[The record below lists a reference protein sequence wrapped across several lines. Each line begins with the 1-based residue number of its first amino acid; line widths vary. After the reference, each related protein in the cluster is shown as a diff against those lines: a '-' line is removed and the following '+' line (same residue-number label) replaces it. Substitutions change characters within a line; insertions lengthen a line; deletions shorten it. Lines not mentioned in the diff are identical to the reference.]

1 MRTYEVVMF
10 DLDGTLTDP
19 KIGITKSI
27 QYALLKLGI
36 EEDNPNKLTEFIGP
50 PLLESFKKHYL
61 FNDLRARKAVDFYRE
76 YYVQK
81 GIFETKIRS
90 DMPKILKQLHDN
102 DKKLILATSKPTIY
116 AERVLEHFDI
126 HKYFLSVV
134 GSNLDLT
141 LTHKDEII
149 GYIISSLTNYRNNQM
164 VMVGDR
170 GDDIV
175 GAHHNGINSIAVT
188 YGYGSIEELEN
199 ANPTHIVH
207 SVEELKSLLI

>member
-1 MRTYEVVMF
+1 MRKYEVVIF

-19 KIGITKSI
+19 KVGITKSI

-36 EEDNPNKLTEFIGP
+36 EEDNPDKLTEFIGP

-61 FNDLRARKAVDFYRE
+61 LDDLKARRAVDFYRE
-76 YYVQK
+76 HYSEK

-90 DMPKILKQLHDN
+90 DMPKVLKQLHSN
-102 DKKLILATSKPTIY
+102 DMKLILATSKPTVY
-116 AERVLEHFDI
+116 AERILGHFDV
-126 HKYFLSVV
+126 HKYFLLVV
-134 GSNLDLT
+134 GSNLDFT

-149 GYIISSLTNYRNNQM
+149 GYIISSLTDYRNNQM

-170 GDDIV
+170 RDDIV
-175 GAHHNGINSIAVT
+175 GAQHYGIDSIAVT

-199 ANPTHIVH
+199 ANPTHIVY
-207 SVEELKSLLI
+207 SVKELKSLLI